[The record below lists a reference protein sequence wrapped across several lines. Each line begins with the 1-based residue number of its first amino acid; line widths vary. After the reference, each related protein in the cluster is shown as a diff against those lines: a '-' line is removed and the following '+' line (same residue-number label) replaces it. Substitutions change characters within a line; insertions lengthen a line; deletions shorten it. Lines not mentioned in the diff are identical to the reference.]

1 MKLLECGWCQ
11 FYTNTIQI
19 QRHFKTFV
27 GLKEESTALIAIS
40 VFPNPT
46 NQDFTVIIPKQN
58 ETVHCVVTDL
68 QNKVVLTQSFEK
80 NNDVFNEHHI
90 QTEWLSKGI
99 YFLTLTTSTHK
110 QNLKIIVQ

>member
-1 MKLLECGWCQ
+1 
-11 FYTNTIQI
+11 
-19 QRHFKTFV
+19 
-27 GLKEESTALIAIS
+27 
-40 VFPNPT
+40 
-46 NQDFTVIIPKQN
+46 
-58 ETVHCVVTDL
+58 VVTDL